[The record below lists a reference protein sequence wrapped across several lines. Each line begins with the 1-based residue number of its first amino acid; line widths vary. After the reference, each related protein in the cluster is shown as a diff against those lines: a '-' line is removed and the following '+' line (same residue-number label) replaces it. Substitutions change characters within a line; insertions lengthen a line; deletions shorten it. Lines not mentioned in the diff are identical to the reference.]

1 MAYQKIFFSRV
12 LGLVSAIGLILSL
25 GASVALAQAPGKLT
39 DNASSAERYYK
50 KKIVVTAFFI
60 HPAATGQIQ
69 DIDDIAQGFPNE
81 LVRGLEQGGKFL
93 GRRSPNLLAYSS
105 QSEAPSFQLLRQ
117 MANENDAQFVVS
129 GTINFAGTSKESKYW
144 GLVTNEKR
152 HIQIDVSVF
161 DAVSGSLIAKKRVD
175 KVSDDNAPMGRDL
188 SFGSAAFY
196 TSPFGRVMRAALK
209 DATSFVEQ
217 ELAPL
222 PMMARILKIS
232 DQQVFFDAGASSLV
246 AQGDLGVAIAYDD
259 ELPVKTLSS
268 LQANLQHVGLPLSRV
283 GSLNTVQ
290 VFPNFS
296 VAELGADTKR
306 IDLDVGDFVRF
317 DQRRP

>member
-1 MAYQKIFFSRV
+1 MAFHKFFFSRIF
-12 LGLVSAIGLILSL
+12 GLISVFGLILSV
-25 GASVALAQAPGKLT
+25 SSTVALAQAPSKST
-39 DNASSAERYYK
+39 DRTSSPERYYK
-50 KKIVVTAFFI
+50 KKIVAAAFFI

-81 LVRGLEQGGKFL
+81 LVRGLEQSGKFL
-93 GRRSPNLLAYSS
+93 GRRSPNLLAYAS

-175 KVSDDNAPMGRDL
+175 KVSDDTAPMGRDL

-196 TSPFGRVMRAALK
+196 ASPFGRAMRAALK
-209 DATSFVEQ
+209 DANSFVEQ
-217 ELAPL
+217 ELALL

-246 AQGDLGVAIAYDD
+246 LQGDLGVAIAYDD

-283 GSLNTVQ
+283 GSVNTVQ

>member
-12 LGLVSAIGLILSL
+12 LGLVSAIGLILSMS
-25 GASVALAQAPGKLT
+25 ATVTLAQTPSKST
-39 DNASSAERYYK
+39 NNERNPERYYK
-50 KKIVVTAFFI
+50 KKIVAAAFFI
-60 HPAATGQIQ
+60 HPAATGQVQ

-81 LVRGLEQGGKFL
+81 LVRGLEQSGKFL
-93 GRRSPNLLAYSS
+93 GRRSPNLLAYAS

-175 KVSDDNAPMGRDL
+175 KVSDDNAPMGRDI
-188 SFGSAAFY
+188 SFGSSAFY
-196 TSPFGRVMRAALK
+196 ASPFGRVMRTALK

-217 ELAPL
+217 ELAAL

-232 DQQVFFDAGASSLV
+232 DKQVFFDAGASSLV
-246 AQGDLGVAIAYDD
+246 LQGDLGVAIAYDD

-296 VAELGADTKR
+296 VAELSADTKR